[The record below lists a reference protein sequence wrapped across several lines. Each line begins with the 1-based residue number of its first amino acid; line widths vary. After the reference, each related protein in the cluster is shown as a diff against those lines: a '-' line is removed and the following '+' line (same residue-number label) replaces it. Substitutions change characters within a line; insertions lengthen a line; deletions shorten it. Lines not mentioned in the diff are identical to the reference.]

1 MNSIHVRTTAAFRGR
16 LAVLAAVLALLAL
29 ATPRSSE
36 AQGQIS
42 GSGISRVGKDTRKLT
57 ASAQAQAGSSAATG
71 VLQFIHNSPG
81 GLSRFRGT
89 VSCLTVN
96 GGVVQLSGLID
107 KGETATGTLLDGK
120 AFAFTIQT
128 GTAQAF
134 SLPSFGDPGS
144 LGACSGGQSST
155 VPVTEAGFTTQQ

>member
-1 MNSIHVRTTAAFRGR
+1 MAAFRSR
-16 LAVLAAVLALLAL
+16 FAAVSAVLAVLALAI
-29 ATPRSSE
+29 PRSSE

-57 ASAQAQAGSSAATG
+57 ASARTQAGSNAATG
-71 VLQFIHNSPG
+71 TLQFIHSSPA

-89 VSCLTVN
+89 VSCLSVN

-128 GTAQAF
+128 GAPQTF
-134 SLPSFGDPGS
+134 SLPSFGESGS
-144 LGACSGGQSST
+144 LGACSGGQSGT
-155 VPVTEAGFTTQQ
+155 VPVTEAGFTTQ